1 MVIGSWNYCHF
12 KIPYNPHE
20 QLNDDRSTFFFEDV
34 RCKFFENN
42 CVVKNRIAIKNTKWI
57 FFGKEKLRGK

>member
-1 MVIGSWNYCHF
+1 MVISSRNYDHL
-12 KIPYNPHE
+12 KISYNPQ
-20 QLNDDRSTFFFEDV
+20 QLNDGRSTFFFEDV